1 MLNEER
7 RCFPLKMAN
16 QPWNWLFTWALLS
29 FVLCSQQGSNGGQI
43 VFGGVDENLYTGEL
57 TWIPV
62 TQELYWQITIDE

>member
-1 MLNEER
+1 
-7 RCFPLKMAN
+7 MAN